1 MDALLTAVNWENLA
15 ANLCYAI
22 LAFSYIVTN
31 ICWLRSLAILAL
43 GLEGV
48 YFYVGSTPP
57 LWVGI
62 AWALVFVAI
71 NAVQLALMARA
82 RLGVS
87 LGDHE
92 RTLHQGLFEGMTYVA
107 FHRLLKSGEWRRC
120 DGGRELTVEGQPV
133 SELYVVA
140 EGMAKVEVNGDI
152 VALVQPGSFVGEM
165 SFLTGAPACATV
177 TTVGPCRI
185 FSISKTRLSK
195 LLAVDE
201 ELRTAIHR
209 TMGRDLVYKLKCTLQ
224 QTEAEQTETAQN
236 EAA

>member
-43 GLEGV
+43 SLEAL
-48 YFYVGSTPP
+48 YFYFGSTPP

-62 AWALVFVAI
+62 VWALIFVAI
-71 NAVQLALMARA
+71 NAVQLALMARE

-87 LGDHE
+87 LDEQE
-92 RTLHQGLFEGMTYVA
+92 RTLHQGLFQGMTYVA

-140 EGMAKVEVNGDI
+140 EGMAKVEVNDDI

-185 FSISKTRLSK
+185 FSISRTRLSK

-209 TMGRDLVYKLKCTLQ
+209 TMGRDLVYKLKCTLP
-224 QTEAEQTETAQN
+224 QTEAEQTGTAQN